1 MRTYGFDNP
10 RKRHKDKI
18 MKKHYLTALLFLFY
32 VGNAAALPDCPSS
45 GYFDNCYGAYE
56 WDTGDKYVGE
66 WKDDK
71 RHGYGTNT
79 YAEGEKYVG
88 EYKDGKKHGQG
99 TYTYAEGDKYVGEY
113 KDGKAHGQGTYTYA
127 SDDKYVGEYKDGK
140 KHGQDTYTYADGTA
154 KRGYFSND
162 ELVFDICE
170 GEGLIK
176 ASDEFT
182 TTKGF
187 DEFIT
192 VANAF
197 FDYYAQCVF
206 KLMDD

>member
-1 MRTYGFDNP
+1 
-10 RKRHKDKI
+10 
-18 MKKHYLTALLFLFY
+18 MKKHYLTTLLILFY
-32 VGNAAALPDCPSS
+32 AGNAAALPDCPSS

-56 WDTGDKYVGE
+56 WDNGDNYIGE
-66 WKDDK
+66 WRDDK
-71 RHGYGTNT
+71 VNGQGAYY
-79 YAEGEKYVG
+79 YANGDEYVG

-99 TYTYAEGDKYVGEY
+99 
-113 KDGKAHGQGTYTYA
+113 
-127 SDDKYVGEYKDGK
+127 
-140 KHGQDTYTYADGTA
+140 TYTYADGTA